1 MNRVITLVAAIL
13 LAPFSAGAAVIIADS
28 TFNPAEW
35 TVSVVGGA
43 GGATQSVLQVA
54 TGGNPGSYRQ
64 MAHNLPGPSSIVE
77 SHVFNA
83 VTYDPSTQGAIASID
98 YSEDRIELSPP
109 FAGAAI
115 GGYFLLQQ
123 GGGTW
128 RNNTDLSFSN
138 LSWATLSLTGL
149 IASNFAV
156 VAGAAGLPD
165 FSSSGSPI
173 TFGVL
178 RSNSNS
184 NASGV
189 YTTTNG
195 LDNWQVTVNQVVPA
209 PAAVWLL
216 GTGCLGLL
224 ARRWTGSDQGR
235 QRTVGVST

>member
-1 MNRVITLVAAIL
+1 MNRVIALFAASAF
-13 LAPFSAGAAVIIADS
+13 APFPVYASVVIADS
-28 TFNPAEW
+28 TFNPTDW
-35 TVSVVGGA
+35 TVVVVGA
-43 GGATQSVLQVA
+43 TGGATQGVLQLA

-64 MAHNLPGPSSIVE
+64 ISHNLPGPSTIVV

-109 FAGAAI
+109 FGGAAI

-123 GGGTW
+123 GGVTW
-128 RNNTDLSFSN
+128 RNNTDLAFSN

-156 VAGAAGLPD
+156 VAGATGLPD

-184 NASGV
+184 NASGS

-195 LDNWQVTVNQVVPA
+195 LDNWKVTVNQVVPA
-209 PAAVWLL
+209 PPAVWLL

-224 ARRWTGSDQGR
+224 GWQKRRPASAWRRENLSR
-235 QRTVGVST
+235 